1 MKRIKNILCLL
12 IALIILSA
20 TSVNALSYKF
30 NYNEKEFTVN
40 EDDTSITVSDFMK
53 KLEKEINVSSSK
65 QIWGIIYDGYFS
77 PYMNSQKVN
86 ELSTDEVTYIYEKKE
101 IKDKLTI
108 NSIEPTNI
116 YEAYAIFESITNEYN
131 GYNIDANSCNEFFTV
146 CNVEDISLS
155 KIIEN
160 VKINYNYD
168 TKLKNNVNEIIK
180 DINGKTSFT
189 LKDLEL
195 LNFWLNGGSAILYS
209 DEFKSLID
217 YKNFYLDIRMGA
229 GDELTTSTGGVVTVK
244 YNGIIYYVIPELTVD
259 SINVFY
265 VDNDTDTSKIKEAIQ
280 NKFNKFTKNKIT
292 VNNYKTLNEYISDK
306 TDEINNDPWIM
317 EKETQINDLQ
327 RFYNYSSDNNVY
339 SITIGNETRYFLVK
353 KDTSKI
359 YTPKLITNDLETNI
373 TISTDNTSI
382 PLDTLISV
390 NDLTSGDEYNKI
402 KKILNTE
409 IQNMFDLKL
418 YSNAQNKYI
427 KKLDNG
433 TFEVR
438 IPIDNELKNKE
449 LVVYYVDENNN
460 KQVYDVT
467 IKDGYAIFNT
477 NHFSIY
483 TLAEK
488 SSSTETN
495 TPSITKEEKKED
507 IKNPATSDNI
517 TYYVILTAI
526 SILGIVLSK
535 KLLKNN

>member
-30 NYNEKEFTVN
+30 NYNGKEFTIN

-53 KLEKEINVSSSK
+53 KIEKEINVSSSK
-65 QIWGIIYDGYFS
+65 QVWGKIYDGYFETFG
-77 PYMNSQKVN
+77 NSLRVN

-116 YEAYAIFESITNEYN
+116 DEAYAIFESIMNEYK
-131 GYNIDANSCNEFFTV
+131 GYYIDANSCNEFFTV
-146 CNVEDISLS
+146 CNVEDMSLS
-155 KIIEN
+155 KTIEN

-180 DINGKTSFT
+180 KLNGKTSFA

-217 YKNFYLDIRMGA
+217 YKNFYLDIRLGA
-229 GDELTTSTGGVVTVK
+229 SEELTTSTGGVVTVK
-244 YNGIIYYVIPELTVD
+244 YNGIIYHVIPELTVD

-292 VNNYKTLNEYISDK
+292 VNNYKTLNEYISEK
-306 TDEINNDPWIM
+306 TDEINNNQHII
-317 EKETQINDLQ
+317 EKETQINALQ

-339 SITIGNETRYFLVK
+339 SITIGNETHYFLVK

-373 TISTDNTSI
+373 IISTDNTSI

-390 NDLTSGDEYNKI
+390 NELTSGDEYNKI

-438 IPIDNELKNKE
+438 IPINNELKNKE

-488 SSSTETN
+488 SSSTETK

>member
-180 DINGKTSFT
+180 KLNGKTSFT

>member
-30 NYNEKEFTVN
+30 NYNGKEFTVN

-53 KLEKEINVSSSK
+53 KIEKEINVSSSK
-65 QIWGIIYDGYFS
+65 QIWGKIYDGYFETFG
-77 PYMNSQKVN
+77 NSLRVN

-116 YEAYAIFESITNEYN
+116 DEAYAIFESITNEYK
-131 GYNIDANSCNEFFTV
+131 GYNIDANSCNESFTV

-155 KIIEN
+155 KTIEN

-168 TKLKNNVNEIIK
+168 IKLKNNVNEIIK
-180 DINGKTSFT
+180 KLNGKTSFA

-217 YKNFYLDIRMGA
+217 YKNFYLDIRLGA
-229 GDELTTSTGGVVTVK
+229 SEELTTSTGGVVTVK
-244 YNGIIYYVIPELTVD
+244 YNGIIYHVIPELTVD

-292 VNNYKTLNEYISDK
+292 VNNYKTLNEYISEK
-306 TDEINNDPWIM
+306 TDEINNNQYIM
-317 EKETQINDLQ
+317 EKETQINALQ

-339 SITIGNETRYFLVK
+339 SITIGNETHYFLVK

-373 TISTDNTSI
+373 IISTDNTSI

-390 NDLTSGDEYNKI
+390 NELTSGDEYNKI

-438 IPIDNELKNKE
+438 IPINNELKNKE

-488 SSSTETN
+488 SSSTETK

>member
-30 NYNEKEFTVN
+30 NYNGKEFTVN

-53 KLEKEINVSSSK
+53 KIEKEINVSSSK

-77 PYMNSQKVN
+77 PYINSQKVN

-116 YEAYAIFESITNEYN
+116 DEAYAIFESIMNEYK

-155 KIIEN
+155 KTIEN
-160 VKINYNYD
+160 VKIDYNYD

-180 DINGKTSFT
+180 KLNGKTSFA

-217 YKNFYLDIRMGA
+217 YKNFYLDIRLGA

-244 YNGIIYYVIPELTVD
+244 YNGIIYHVIPELTVD

-265 VDNDTDTSKIKEAIQ
+265 VDNDTETSKIKEAIQ

-292 VNNYKTLNEYISDK
+292 VNNYKTLGEYISDK
-306 TDEINNDPWIM
+306 TDEINNNPWIV
-317 EKETQINDLQ
+317 EKETQINALQ
-327 RFYNYSSDNNVY
+327 KFYNYSSDNNVY
-339 SITIGNETRYFLVK
+339 SITIGNEIHYFLVK

-373 TISTDNTSI
+373 IISTDNTSI

-390 NDLTSGDEYNKI
+390 NELTSGDEYNKI

-438 IPIDNELKNKE
+438 IPINNELKNKE

-488 SSSTETN
+488 SSSTETK

-517 TYYVILTAI
+517 TYYLILTVI